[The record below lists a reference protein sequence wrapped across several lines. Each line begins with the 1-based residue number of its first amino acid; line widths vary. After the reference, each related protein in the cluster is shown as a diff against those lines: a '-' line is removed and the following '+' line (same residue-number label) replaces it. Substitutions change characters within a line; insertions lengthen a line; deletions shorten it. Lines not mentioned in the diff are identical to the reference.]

1 MRVPRATTARSASAL
16 GSSTGEVPNTGG
28 SARDDAQFMRRAL
41 ELARKGW
48 GQTAPNP
55 MVGAV
60 VVRDGV
66 IVGEG
71 YHRVFGGPHAEVE
84 ALRAAGERAQGATV
98 YVTLEPCVHHGKTPP
113 CAPQL
118 VAARVARVVVA
129 VRDPNPEA
137 SGGIELLRGAGIAVT
152 VGVVESEA
160 RELNAPFFHSFVE
173 RRPWITLKLAV
184 SLDGALA
191 DAAGH
196 SRWITG
202 EDSRGMVHEMRAGS
216 DAIGVGI
223 GTALADDPSLTVR
236 DAPAPRI
243 PPTRVVFDR
252 AARLPVRSVLATTAR
267 ALPTIVVAESPPA
280 ARVAALQALGVHVLD
295 ATSLRVALD
304 ALGTGGMRSLLVE
317 GGARLA
323 GALLG
328 AGMVDRLVIFQG
340 SAILGAGALGAFAF
354 VPPTEVEH
362 AQRWRALE
370 RREIGPDTMTV
381 FAPPSNDRHS
391 AR

>member
-1 MRVPRATTARSASAL
+1 
-16 GSSTGEVPNTGG
+16 
-28 SARDDAQFMRRAL
+28 MRRAL

-60 VVRDGV
+60 VVRDGE

-71 YHRVFGGPHAEVE
+71 YHTMFGAAHAEVE

-98 YVTLEPCVHHGKTPP
+98 YVTLEPCTHEGKTPP
-113 CAPQL
+113 CAPAL
-118 VAARVARVVVA
+118 VAARVARVVVS

-137 SGGIELLRGAGIAVT
+137 SGGIELLRRAGIAVT

-173 RRPWITLKLAV
+173 KRPWITLKLAI
-184 SLDGALA
+184 SLDSAIA

-202 EDSRGMVHEMRAGS
+202 DQARRMVHEMRAGS
-216 DAIGVGI
+216 DAVGVGI
-223 GTALADDPSLTVR
+223 GTVLADDPSLTVR
-236 DAPAPRI
+236 DAPAPRVT
-243 PPTRVVFDR
+243 PRRVIFDR
-252 AARLPVRSVLATTAR
+252 GARLPLRSVLATTAR
-267 ALPTIVVAESPPA
+267 TVPTIVVAESPPA
-280 ARVAALQALGVHVLD
+280 ARVAALEGLGIRVID
-295 ATSLRVALD
+295 ASSLRVALN
-304 ALGTGGMRSLLVE
+304 ALGDMGVRSLLVE

-323 GALLG
+323 GTLIG

-362 AQRWRALE
+362 APRWRALE
-370 RREIGPDTMTV
+370 HREIGPDTMTV
-381 FAPPSNDRHS
+381 FAPPTGD
-391 AR
+391 